1 MVTRGQTESI
11 FRATRRSD
19 YRTQWQAE
27 RARGPILP
35 MEQPRRGLLAR
46 MLGR

>member
-1 MVTRGQTESI
+1 MMTYGQTDRI
-11 FRATRRSD
+11 FRATRRSG
-19 YRTQWQAE
+19 YQTQWQQE

-46 MLGR
+46 VLGR